1 MADPELPL
9 GHVVS
14 VQGSTLT
21 GLLTRTADDEGEA
34 LVSVGSWVKIRT
46 RGAVA
51 CGTIGCLSLSASGE
65 GPEGRGWIVEIHL
78 HGQIVAGSR
87 SGGAPG
93 FEKGVSLPPNP
104 GSAILAATAAD
115 LAGIYAR
122 PRAANVAVGTLHHD
136 RTLAAFVDTDRLLGK
151 HFAIVGSTGAG
162 KSCAV
167 SLLLQAILSQHPN
180 GHVVL
185 LDPHNEYA
193 VAFGAIAELINPAN
207 LQLPYWLL
215 NLEELGAILVSREGP
230 DRQTEIEILREAVV
244 ESRRRFAGGGDEASD
259 ITADTPVPFRLSEA
273 ARIID
278 HLMGRLDKPE
288 GARPYQRLL
297 ARIEA
302 LGADRRFAF
311 MFSGMVV
318 RDNLT
323 DVLSRLLRVPVGGRP
338 ITIFDLSGVPSEIV
352 DAVVS
357 VLCRMVFDFAVWS
370 VRTQAVPVL
379 LVCEEAHRYVPAD
392 ESSGF
397 EPTRRAVARI
407 AKEGRKYGVGLC
419 LVSQRP
425 SELSTTVLS
434 QCNTL
439 FALRLSNDRDQQFVR
454 AVLPEGT
461 GGLLSVLP
469 TLQTQE
475 AVVVGDGVT
484 VPMRLRFND
493 LPGYCRPASGTAA
506 FASAWQDDTVDRR
519 FLRETIARWR
529 RQQFLWNP
537 SGTAD
542 TMAAETAEAVSE
554 TID

>member
-1 MADPELPL
+1 MAGREHPL

-14 VQGSTLT
+14 ARGSTLT
-21 GLLTRTADDEGEA
+21 GLLVRPRDDVGDGF
-34 LVSVGSWVKIRT
+34 LSVGSWVKIPT
-46 RGAVA
+46 RFAVA
-51 CGTIGCLSLSASGE
+51 CGTVSGLWFPNPGE
-65 GPEGRGWIVEIHL
+65 GAAGGGWMVEIHL
-78 HGQIVAGSR
+78 HGQFVENPADGNKTE
-87 SGGAPG
+87 
-93 FEKGVSLPPNP
+93 FEKGVSVPPNP
-104 GSAILAATAAD
+104 GSAILVASVAD
-115 LAGIYAR
+115 LARIYAR
-122 PRAANVAVGTLHHD
+122 PRAPNVSIGTIHHD
-136 RTLAAFVDTDRLLGK
+136 RSLSAFVDTDRMLGK
-151 HFAIVGSTGAG
+151 HFAVLGNTGAG

-167 SLLLQAILSQHPN
+167 ALLLQAILTQHSN

-193 VAFGAIAELINPAN
+193 QAFGAIAELINPAN

-215 NLEELGAILVSREGP
+215 NLEELVAIFVSREGP
-230 DRQTEIEILREAVV
+230 DRQAEIEILREAVV
-244 ESRRRFAGGGDEASD
+244 ESRRRFVGGGDAAND
-259 ITADTPVPFRLSEA
+259 ITADTPVPFRLSET

-278 HLMGRLDKPE
+278 NLMGRLDKAE
-288 GARPYQRLL
+288 GARPYQRLVG
-297 ARIEA
+297 RIEA

-311 MFSGMVV
+311 MFSGVVV

-357 VLCRMVFDFAVWS
+357 VLCRMIFDFAVWS

-392 ESSGF
+392 ERLGF

-425 SELSTTVLS
+425 SELSTGVLS
-434 QCNTL
+434 QCNTI
-439 FALRLSNDRDQQFVR
+439 FALRLTNERDQQFIR
-454 AVLPEGT
+454 AALPEGA
-461 GGLLSVLP
+461 GGLLAALP

-475 AVVVGDGVT
+475 AVVVGDAVT
-484 VPMRLRFND
+484 VPTRIRFAD
-493 LPGYCRPASGTAA
+493 LPPSCRPAGGTAG
-506 FASAWQDDTVDRR
+506 FADAWNNDTVDRR

-529 RQQFLWNP
+529 RQEFAWTANTEGE
-537 SGTAD
+537 SGR
-542 TMAAETAEAVSE
+542 AEAGDVPVE
-554 TID
+554 VVD